1 MAHYTVTFSCGHTE
15 TIQLFGKIADRE
27 RRIAWLENN
36 GVCSECYRKAQ
47 AEQRARA
54 TAEAAEATADLPQ
67 LQGTEKQIAWAT
79 VIRAKAAALGQAPI
93 RAYMENILAGI
104 HADNPQQYSR
114 IMERLKVICADR
126 HFDGVMDIYRQHVA
140 MHDDCRYWIDSRDL
154 QPRTL
159 VEEIIAELS
168 AEDQE

>member
-1 MAHYTVTFSCGHTE
+1 MAHYKINFSCGHTE

-27 RRIAWLENN
+27 RRIAWLENS
-36 GVCSECYRKAQ
+36 GICSECYKKAQ

-67 LQGTEKQIAWAT
+67 LKGSDKQIAWAT
-79 VIRAKAAALGQAPI
+79 VIRAKAAALGSAPI
-93 RAYMENILAGI
+93 RTYIENILGGI
-104 HADNPQQYSR
+104 CEDNPERYAQ
-114 IMERLKVICADR
+114 IMEHLKVICAER
-126 HFDGVMDIYRQHVA
+126 KFDAIIDIYKKHVA

-159 VEEIIAELS
+159 VEEIIAEL
-168 AEDQE
+168 